1 MRFMVLVKGDEKSEA
16 GILPSE
22 QLLTQMGTYNEE
34 LERAGAML
42 GGAGLHPSS
51 KGARVRFSRGQT
63 SVINGPFDR
72 PHELLAGFWLL
83 EAESMDQVV
92 EWVKRMPNPEG
103 DEGEVEIRQVFE
115 ADDFGPESP
124 PEIREQEERLRR
136 QTEQELRQS

>member
-16 GILPSE
+16 GVLPSE

-63 SVINGPFDR
+63 SVINGPFGR
-72 PHELLAGFWLL
+72 PQELLAGFWLL
-83 EAESMDQVV
+83 EAESMDQVI
-92 EWVKRMPNPEG
+92 EWVKRMPNPED

-115 ADDFGPESP
+115 MDDFGPELSP
-124 PEIREQEERLRR
+124 ELREQDERLRA
-136 QTEQELRQS
+136 QAEEGLRPT